1 MDLFTVMEIG
11 ASALS
16 AQRTRIEVISS
27 NLANIHTTRTPK
39 GGPYRRR
46 DVLFRSEPL
55 QGAGSLGEWVMGVR
69 VVQVVEDGRPFPVVY
84 DPGHPDAD
92 ERGFV
97 RIPNVDLVEEMTNLM
112 LAARSYEAALKVI
125 ATAREM
131 ALRTLELGR

>member
-16 AQRTRIEVISS
+16 AQRTRIAVISS
-27 NLANIHTTRTPK
+27 NLANIYTTRTPE

-55 QGAGSLGEWVMGVR
+55 QVAGSLGGYVVGVR

-97 RIPNVDLVEEMTNLM
+97 RMPNVNLIEEMTNLM

-131 ALRTLELGR
+131 ALRTLEFGR

>member
-1 MDLFTVMEIG
+1 MDIFTIMEVG

-16 AQRTRIEVISS
+16 AQRARIEVISS
-27 NLANIHTTRTPK
+27 NLANIHTTRTPE

-46 DVLFRSEPL
+46 DVVFRSEPF
-55 QGAGSLGEWVMGVR
+55 GRDPSARWVQGVR
-69 VVQVVEDGRPFPVVY
+69 VIRIVEDGRPFPVVY

-97 RIPNVDLVEEMTNLM
+97 RMPNVDLVEEITNMM
-112 LAARSYEAALKVI
+112 LAARSYEAALKVV

-131 ALRTLELGR
+131 ALRTLEIGR

>member
-1 MDLFTVMEIG
+1 MDIFTIMEVG

-16 AQRTRIEVISS
+16 AQRARIEVISS
-27 NLANIHTTRTPK
+27 NLANIHTTRTPE

-46 DVLFRSEPL
+46 DVVFRSEPL
-55 QGAGSLGEWVMGVR
+55 GRDPSARWVQGVR
-69 VVQVVEDGRPFPVVY
+69 VIRIVEDGRPFPVVY

-97 RIPNVDLVEEMTNLM
+97 RMPNVDLVEEITNMM
-112 LAARSYEAALKVI
+112 LAARSYEAALRVI

-131 ALRTLELGR
+131 ALRTLEIGR

>member
-1 MDLFTVMEIG
+1 MDIFTIMEIG

-27 NLANIHTTRTPK
+27 NLANINTTRTSQ
-39 GGPYRRR
+39 GGPYRRK
-46 DVLFRSEPL
+46 DVVFEAQPL
-55 QGAGSLGEWVMGVR
+55 QAGNPYGRWVQGVR
-69 VVQVVEDGRPFPVVY
+69 VVRIIEDGRPFRVVY

-97 RIPNVDLVEEMTNLM
+97 RMPNVDLVEEMVNM
-112 LAARSYEAALKVI
+112 ILASRSYEAALRVI

-131 ALRTLELGR
+131 ALRTLEMGR

>member
-55 QGAGSLGEWVMGVR
+55 QGAGSLGKWVMGVR

-92 ERGFV
+92 EQGFV
-97 RIPNVDLVEEMTNLM
+97 RMPNVDLVEEMTNLM